1 MEVRMMGHC
10 RAPAVEHGGGADAS
24 AEVFGIGSDRDQ
36 RLGRRAEQQV
46 VDHCLVLVGD
56 WSDLGWQREDQ
67 MEVADRQQIGPAG
80 GEPVL
85 RRRALALGA
94 MAVAAGNGRCPLHV
108 LWANSVMGSW
118 RAAEW
123 PIRLEL

>member
-1 MEVRMMGHC
+1 MVSSVSAAVRNS
-10 RAPAVEHGGGADAS
+10 RS
-24 AEVFGIGSDRDQ
+24 
-36 RLGRRAEQQV
+36 

-67 MEVADRQQIGPAG
+67 MEIADRQQIGFAG

-94 MAVAAGNGRCPLHV
+94 MAVAT
-108 LWANSVMGSW
+108 
-118 RAAEW
+118 
-123 PIRLEL
+123 